1 MYCLDYARDHRKTT
15 LIMGSGRSGTTWI
28 SNLVNYKNE
37 YRDVFE
43 PFHARYVPP
52 AQKFAY
58 NIYLR
63 PNEPYPELVR
73 AARSLLNG
81 AFQNEWTNRNNRR
94 IVAGQRLV
102 KDIRLHHF
110 LKWLAVQFPGM
121 PIVMVLRHPLAV
133 IESRQALQ
141 WPARLHIYLQR
152 PELLQ
157 DFLAPF
163 VPQIEHALTFSEQSF
178 EGNVFFWCIEN
189 YVPLKQFRSG
199 EIHIAFYEDFVT
211 APEQETRR
219 LFEYLK
225 KSYEPRVLQALET
238 PSSQTRA
245 DSSVRGHDDKLARWR
260 RAFSDEQVA
269 WALNVLELFGLDRLY
284 SDAVTPRIPGAAVLT
299 DA

>member
-1 MYCLDYARDHRKTT
+1 MYCLDYARDYRKTT
-15 LIMGSGRSGTTWI
+15 LIVGSGRSGTTWI

-43 PFHARYVPP
+43 PFHAAHVPL

-58 NIYLR
+58 NVYLR
-63 PNEPYPELVR
+63 PNERHPELVS
-73 AARSLLNG
+73 AARLILNG
-81 AFQNEWTNRNNRR
+81 AFQNEWTSRNNRR
-94 IVAGQRLV
+94 RVAGQRLV

-110 LKWLAVQFPGM
+110 LKWLAVQFPQM
-121 PIVMVLRHPLAV
+121 PMVMVLRHPLAV

-152 PELLQ
+152 PELVQ

-163 VPQIEHALTFSEQSF
+163 VPQIEKALTFSEQSL
-178 EGNVFFWCIEN
+178 ERNVLFWCIEN
-189 YVPLKQFRSG
+189 YVPLKQFRPG
-199 EIHIAFYEDFVT
+199 EMHVAFYEDFVT
-211 APEQETRR
+211 APEEETRR

-225 KSYEPRVLQALET
+225 KPYELRVLQSLGI

-245 DSSVRGHDDKLARWR
+245 DSSVRGREDKLARWR
-260 RAFSDEQVA
+260 RVFSAEQVA
-269 WALNVLELFGLDRLY
+269 WTMNVLELFGLDRLY
-284 SDAVTPRIPGAAVLT
+284 TDALTPRIPGAAVLT